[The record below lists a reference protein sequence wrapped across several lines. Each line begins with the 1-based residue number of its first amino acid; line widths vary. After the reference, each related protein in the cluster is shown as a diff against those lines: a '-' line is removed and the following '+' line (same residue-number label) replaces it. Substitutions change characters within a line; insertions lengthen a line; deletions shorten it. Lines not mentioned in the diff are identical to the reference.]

1 MIPVKVL
8 KISYH
13 PESRSYAVIL
23 KEITGEKCLPV
34 IVGSFEAQSIALAIE
49 VVDTPRPLTHDLICD
64 VITGIDGKLKTVK
77 INHLKDG
84 VFYAQMEL
92 ESNIFGN
99 RVIDARPSDA
109 IAVALRLNSP
119 ILVAPR
125 VLAEAGVKED
135 TLRNVKKPRNKPGLS
150 LKALKKKLKKAVEEE
165 EYEFAAKLRDKI
177 SNLES

>member
-1 MIPVKVL
+1 M
-8 KISYH
+8 
-13 PESRSYAVIL
+13 
-23 KEITGEKCLPV
+23 
-34 IVGSFEAQSIALAIE
+34 
-49 VVDTPRPLTHDLICD
+49 
-64 VITGIDGKLKTVK
+64 K

-135 TLRNVKKPRNKPGLS
+135 TLRNVKKPRNKPDLS